1 MTQPDPTRP
10 DRWMDQTDVQLSFDC
25 KVSRRLTRLPRS
37 GIVFGRLCVY
47 DFFNIVTV
55 CKHVYLLAALR
66 ENS

>member
-1 MTQPDPTRP
+1 
-10 DRWMDQTDVQLSFDC
+10 
-25 KVSRRLTRLPRS
+25 LTRLPRS